1 VSNIPI
7 GYPPKF
13 PRADFLKSARAVQL
27 GIANVPTPQH
37 ELNLRE
43 LAWTILQPLRDAMGG
58 PILVTSGYRSPE
70 LNAKTKGSSPTSQH
84 SLGQAADIV
93 TGGTFTNAAMFHY
106 IRQNLPFDQ
115 MIWEYGNKKEPKW
128 VHVSYRPNPRGK
140 ILVTTGTPDKPSYA
154 PWKP

>member
-1 VSNIPI
+1 MSKVPL

-13 PRADFLKSARAVQL
+13 PREEFLKSKRAETL
-27 GIANVPTPQH
+27 GIKNIPTPQH

-43 LAWTILQPLRDAMGG
+43 LAWTILAPLREAMGG
-58 PILVTSGYRSPE
+58 PITVTSGYRSPE
-70 LNAKTKGSSPTSQH
+70 LNAKTKGSSATSQH

-93 TGGTFTNAAMFHY
+93 SAGGFTNAAMFHY

-115 MIWEYGNKKEPKW
+115 MIWEYGDSKNPAW
-128 VHVSYRPNPRGK
+128 VHVSYRANPRGK